1 MKIGGYLILTFSCVS
16 FLLGFYKLFDA
27 FTHPIKYENEI
38 IFYSEKYQLSPSCV
52 ASIINVE
59 SSYNANAK
67 SKKNAIGLMQIK
79 LSTANY
85 LCEIYNKNFLTEE
98 ELFSPETNI
107 KFGCLYLK
115 YLLEKFS
122 NLNTA
127 LACYNA
133 GETRVRSW
141 LKSSYSKDG
150 ETLKEILKCGCGC
163 FFSHSYKRNN
173 DGYWKIDWTEI
184 ISKK

>member
-1 MKIGGYLILTFSCVS
+1 MKIGGYLILIFSCIS
-16 FLLGFYKLFDA
+16 FLLSFHKLFDS
-27 FTHPIKYENEI
+27 FTHPIRYENEI
-38 IFYSEKYQLSPSCV
+38 AFYSEKYKISPSCV
-52 ASIINVE
+52 ASVINVE

-85 LCEIYNKNFLTEE
+85 LCEIYNENFITETD
-98 ELFSPETNI
+98 LFSPEINI

-115 YLLEKFS
+115 YLLGKFS
-122 NLNTA
+122 NLNTV

-150 ETLKEILKCGCGC
+150 KTLDFIPFIETKNYVLKINKNIK
-163 FFSHSYKRNN
+163 FYSKIYKNP
-173 DGYWKIDWTEI
+173 
-184 ISKK
+184 